1 MSELIA
7 KCIMLSFTFCKLL
20 SKVVTFSTKS
30 ITLGNVFRPPQD
42 TSENYRIFMQVITPI
57 ISDFS
62 NTNND
67 IIIAGDTNI
76 NLLKINECEVY
87 SEFFD
92 MQTSNSFYPQITLP
106 TRFSNT
112 RGTLIDNFFC
122 KLNDTTLN
130 PTAGILI
137 KTFSDHQPYFICLN
151 TVHTRYCPIKYIK
164 IKQQNQSN
172 INKLLAE
179 LEN

>member
-1 MSELIA
+1 MS
-7 KCIMLSFTFCKLL
+7 
-20 SKVVTFSTKS
+20 KS
-30 ITLGNVFRPPQD
+30 ITLGNVYRPPRYR
-42 TSENYRIFMQVITPI
+42 SENYRIFVQEITPV

-67 IIIAGDTNI
+67 IIIAGHINI
-76 NLLKINECEVY
+76 NLLKINECEAY

-92 MQTSNSFYPQITLP
+92 MLTSNSFYPQITLP

-130 PTAGILI
+130 PRAGILI
-137 KTFSDHQPYFICLN
+137 KMFSDHHPYFICLN
-151 TVHTRYCPIKYIK
+151 TVHNRYCPIKYIK
-164 IKQQNQSN
+164 IKEQNQSN
-172 INKLLAE
+172 IKKTISRIRRFKSDGQY
-179 LEN
+179 